1 MQVIL
6 DTNIIYSLIDKDDSN
21 HLRIKRFFQENNDF
35 LYILPSTIIIEICY
49 LVRTRLSPH
58 LEIKFLEE
66 VKQNYKFDPI
76 KDEDISKLFE
86 PFQQLESSYTKK
98 HEGTGLGLGIA
109 HQILCAHGGTISVT
123 SEPGAGT
130 AFTVRLPIATENADS

>member
-66 VKQNYKFDPI
+66 VNQNFNLEPI
-76 KDEDISKLFE
+76 KDEDISRIIEIL
-86 PFQQLESSYTKK
+86 KK
-98 HEGTGLGLGIA
+98 YVTLDIVYVDASIDAIA
-109 HQILCAHGGTISVT
+109 
-123 SEPGAGT
+123 E
-130 AFTVRLPIATENADS
+130 RL